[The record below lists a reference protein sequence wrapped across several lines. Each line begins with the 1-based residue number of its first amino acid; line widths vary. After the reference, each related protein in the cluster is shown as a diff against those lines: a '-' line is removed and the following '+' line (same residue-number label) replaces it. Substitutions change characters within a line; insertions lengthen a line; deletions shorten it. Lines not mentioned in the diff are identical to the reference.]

1 MNPDQTAMKYL
12 VSSALEIRARSQN
25 DPNPVPSPCLS
36 VCQMDEDTAL
46 CRGCLRT
53 LDEIGRWGH
62 ADGAQRRAIWR
73 NIEARLAQYSQ

>member
-1 MNPDQTAMKYL
+1 MLAQNAMKFL
-12 VSSALEIRARSQN
+12 AVSALDIRARGQN

-46 CRGCLRT
+46 CQGCLRT
-53 LDEIGRWGH
+53 LDEIRVWGN
-62 ADGAQRRAIWR
+62 ADSQQRLTIWA